1 MLTKELLQKKFLCG
15 ILRTNRL
22 FLPIEMRVK
31 QKKSD
36 IISVQKQSIK
46 FIKWTDKRPVLI
58 LEQHVNSTNIPL
70 RRSLSEDT
78 NLYKSQMLF

>member
-1 MLTKELLQKKFLCG
+1 MWDSSNKQIIF
-15 ILRTNRL
+15 TNRNE
-22 FLPIEMRVK
+22 FLPIVK

-70 RRSLSEDT
+70 RMSLSEDT